1 MSLSENRWYAAMEAT
16 QRGLNRWFL
25 NNTNTAARLACK
37 REHPHRRY
45 QRHHCK
51 VGVNAQQDSKVAPV
65 NLNSV
70 VKLDLPPREGGTN
83 ASSSDID
90 SGQLKKFSS
99 EKKHAEPQQ
108 LQFRSAQRAVVFINS
123 AKFGDMGGQA
133 GHGARTP
140 TLWHGVRCRWRYP
153 AAMFRR
159 RWVAGG
165 GRGGVA
171 V

>member
-16 QRGLNRWFL
+16 QRGLNKWFL

-51 VGVNAQQDSKVAPV
+51 VGVNAQQDSKEAPV
-65 NLNSV
+65 NLNSA

-90 SGQLKKFSS
+90 SRQLKKFSS
-99 EKKHAEPQQ
+99 EKRTMPQQ
-108 LQFRSAQRAVVFINS
+108 LQFRTVQRVVVFINS
-123 AKFGDMGGQA
+123 AKCGDMGGQA

-140 TLWHGVRCRWRYP
+140 T
-153 AAMFRR
+153 
-159 RWVAGG
+159 VA
-165 GRGGVA
+165 
-171 V
+171 